1 MMNNILVDKDIFKII
16 DNDTFFDITNDSN
29 LTLYITNKN
38 VCLSFKVNKNI
49 SSCVNI
55 FNVDSDIKINIDVLD
70 NGNINFV
77 NSVIN
82 NKDLDIV
89 LDINHSKDST
99 SDIVN
104 HGLNINDGNMKF
116 IINGIVKK
124 GMTNTVL
131 KQDNKIINLNDG
143 VSLIEPN
150 LLIDEFDTN
159 ANHSAYISKYSK
171 EEIFYLQ
178 SRGISE
184 KEGFRLLTK
193 SFLLG
198 KMTLEDEI
206 KSMFT
211 EEIYKI

>member
-1 MMNNILVDKDIFKII
+1 MMNNIRIDKDIFKII
-16 DNDTFFDITNDSN
+16 DSDTFFDITNDSN

-70 NGNINFV
+70 SSNISFV

-124 GMTNTVL
+124 GMTNTKL
-131 KQDNKIINLNDG
+131 IKDNKIINLNDG
-143 VSLIEPN
+143 ISLIEPN
-150 LLIDEFDTN
+150 LLIDEFDTI

>member
-16 DNDTFFDITNDSN
+16 DSDTFFDITNNSN

-82 NKDLDIV
+82 NRDLDIV

-116 IINGIVKK
+116 IINGVVKK
-124 GMTNTVL
+124 GMTNTKL
-131 KQDNKIINLNDG
+131 IQDNKIINLNDG

-178 SRGISE
+178 SRGISQ

>member
-1 MMNNILVDKDIFKII
+1 MNNIII
-16 DNDTFFDITNDSN
+16 DRDCSFDIVNDST
-29 LTLYITNKN
+29 LTLYVVKKN
-38 VCLSFKVNKNI
+38 VKIIFNIHENINSFI
-49 SSCVNI
+49 NI
-55 FNVDSDIKINIDVLD
+55 FNVDSSLNIKVNVLEG
-70 NGNINFV
+70 GNVNFI

-99 SDIVN
+99 SNVVN
-104 HGLNINDGNMKF
+104 HGLNINNGNMKF

-124 GMTNTVL
+124 GMTNTTL

-198 KMTLEDEI
+198 KMNLSDEI

>member
-1 MMNNILVDKDIFKII
+1 MMNNIRIDKDIFKII
-16 DNDTFFDITNDSN
+16 DSDTFFDITNDSN

-70 NGNINFV
+70 SSNISFV

-124 GMTNTVL
+124 GMTNTKL
-131 KQDNKIINLNDG
+131 IQDNKIINLNDG
-143 VSLIEPN
+143 ISLIEPN
-150 LLIDEFDTN
+150 LLIDEFDTI